1 MCTSV
6 PQMPARRT
14 RIRTSSSR
22 IVGSATSFSLN
33 PGAADSFTRAF
44 TRAALRLTIDERRRD
59 AKDARRESKPRTREI
74 AREGS
79 SPVVWE
85 RKLQREQ
92 RDTLLHQLTG
102 NSIFAFTTRW
112 KFEGTA

>member
-22 IVGSATSFSLN
+22 IVGSVTSFSFR

-44 TRAALRLTIDERRRD
+44 TRASLQLTIDWQHD
-59 AKDARRESKPRTREI
+59 AAIDARRDLKPRTREI
-74 AREGS
+74 TMEGS
-79 SPVVWE
+79 ASARRE
-85 RKLQREQ
+85 RKLQREP
-92 RDTLLHQLTG
+92 RSVVLHQQSS
-102 NSIFAFTTRW
+102 NSIFAFKTKVEVR
-112 KFEGTA
+112 GTA